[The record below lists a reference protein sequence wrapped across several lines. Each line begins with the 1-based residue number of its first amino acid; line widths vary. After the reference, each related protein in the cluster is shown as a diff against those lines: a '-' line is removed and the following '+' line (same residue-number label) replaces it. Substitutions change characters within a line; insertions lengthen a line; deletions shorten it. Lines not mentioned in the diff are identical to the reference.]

1 LSDEAGK
8 LAAGREVQPV
18 LVTSRPRRGRREP
31 RDLTDGELAGRVY
44 RQARCAGSPVDPD
57 DWFPVTDDVA
67 KARDQAAQA
76 IAVCAR
82 CPVRPDCLELSL
94 RHACGIGAH
103 GVWGGLVEEERRSVR
118 RSWLAGTSVT
128 EFLAGARSDPVQ
140 PGEPAYQNQRDGQR
154 DHHPGVDAE
163 FGHRADQRP
172 LFTDE

>member
-8 LAAGREVQPV
+8 LAAGQEVQPV

-57 DWFPVTDDVA
+57 DWFPVTHDVA

-103 GVWGGLVEEERRSVR
+103 GVWGGLVEEERRSLR
-118 RSWLAGTSVT
+118 RRWLAGTSVT
-128 EFLAGARSDPVQ
+128 EFLTGARSGPVQ
-140 PGEPAYQNQRDGQR
+140 PGEPAYRNQRDGQR
-154 DHHPGVDAE
+154 DHHP
-163 FGHRADQRP
+163 RR
-172 LFTDE
+172 

>member
-1 LSDEAGK
+1 MSDEAGK
-8 LAAGREVQPV
+8 LATGQEVQPV
-18 LVTSRPRRGRREP
+18 LVTSRPRRGRREL

-57 DWFPVTDDVA
+57 DWFPVTHDVA

-103 GVWGGLVEEERRSVR
+103 GVWGGLVEEERRSLR
-118 RSWLAGTSVT
+118 RRWLAGTSVT
-128 EFLAGARSDPVQ
+128 EFLTGARSGPVQ
-140 PGEPAYQNQRDGQR
+140 PGEPAYQRR
-154 DHHPGVDAE
+154 K
-163 FGHRADQRP
+163 
-172 LFTDE
+172 FTDE

>member
-1 LSDEAGK
+1 M
-8 LAAGREVQPV
+8 

-31 RDLTDGELAGRVY
+31 RDLTDGELVGRVY

-57 DWFPVTDDVA
+57 DWFPVTHDVA

-103 GVWGGLVEEERRSVR
+103 GVWGGLVEEERRSLR
-118 RSWLAGTSVT
+118 RRWLAG
-128 EFLAGARSDPVQ
+128 AGPR
-140 PGEPAYQNQRDGQR
+140 
-154 DHHPGVDAE
+154 
-163 FGHRADQRP
+163 HRACATLVRP
-172 LFTDE
+172 RPSPRPCRARGRG

>member
-1 LSDEAGK
+1 M
-8 LAAGREVQPV
+8 

-31 RDLTDGELAGRVY
+31 RDL
-44 RQARCAGSPVDPD
+44 
-57 DWFPVTDDVA
+57 
-67 KARDQAAQA
+67 AAQA

-82 CPVRPDCLELSL
+82 CPVCPDCLEIVL
-94 RHACGIGAH
+94 RYACGIGAH
-103 GVWGGLVEEERRSVR
+103 GVRGGLVEEERRSIR

-140 PGEPAYQNQRDGQR
+140 PGEPAYQDQRDAQR

>member
-8 LAAGREVQPV
+8 LATGQEVQPV

-31 RDLTDGELAGRVY
+31 RDLTDAELAGRVY

-57 DWFPVTDDVA
+57 DWFPVTHDVA

-103 GVWGGLVEEERRSVR
+103 GVWGSLVEEERRSLR
-118 RSWLAGTSVT
+118 RRWLAGTSVT
-128 EFLAGARSDPVQ
+128 EFLTGARSGPVQ
-140 PGEPAYQNQRDGQR
+140 PGEPAYQRR
-154 DHHPGVDAE
+154 K
-163 FGHRADQRP
+163 
-172 LFTDE
+172 FTDE

>member
-1 LSDEAGK
+1 M
-8 LAAGREVQPV
+8 

-31 RDLTDGELAGRVY
+31 RDHTDGELAGRVY

-57 DWFPVTDDVA
+57 DWFPVTHDVA

-76 IAVCAR
+76 IAVCLR

-94 RHACGIGAH
+94 RYAFGIGAH
-103 GVWGGLVEEERRSVR
+103 GVWGGLVEEERRSLR
-118 RSWLAGTSVT
+118 RMWLAGTSVT
-128 EFLAGARSDPVQ
+128 EFLTGARSGPVQ
-140 PGEPAYQNQRDGQR
+140 PGEPAYQNQRDEQR

-163 FGHRADQRP
+163 FSHRADQQR

>member
-1 LSDEAGK
+1 M
-8 LAAGREVQPV
+8 
-18 LVTSRPRRGRREP
+18 LVTSRPRRGRHEP

-57 DWFPVTDDVA
+57 DWFPVTHDVA

-103 GVWGGLVEEERRSVR
+103 GVWGGLVEEERRSLR
-118 RSWLAGTSVT
+118 RRWLAGTSVT
-128 EFLAGARSDPVQ
+128 EFLTGARSGPVQ
-140 PGEPAYQNQRDGQR
+140 PGEPAY
-154 DHHPGVDAE
+154 
-163 FGHRADQRP
+163 
-172 LFTDE
+172 